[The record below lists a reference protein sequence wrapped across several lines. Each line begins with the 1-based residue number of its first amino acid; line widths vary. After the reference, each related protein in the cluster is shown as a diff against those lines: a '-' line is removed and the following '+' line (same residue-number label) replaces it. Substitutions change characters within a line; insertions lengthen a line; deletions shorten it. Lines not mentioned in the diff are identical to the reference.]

1 MSFYAEF
8 AAHYERVF
16 PFREVVLDYLATR
29 LPPAPARVLDAGCG
43 PGHYCGRLAA
53 AGHAAVGLDL
63 DAAMI
68 AAARAA
74 HPRAEFHVLDLRDVA
89 ELPGEL
95 AGAFCL
101 GNVAAHLA
109 PADLG
114 VVLAALC
121 DRLPPGSP
129 WMLQTVN
136 WDPLLAG
143 GLLAG
148 DDHLFPDREIDGLV
162 FQREYAAFDGA
173 SLVFRTRLRRGD
185 EILFAGEDILHPVRW
200 RDCVALHDAAGFE
213 LAEHH
218 SDFAGAPYD
227 EARPGGSVMT
237 FRRR

>member
-53 AGHAAVGLDL
+53 DGRAAVGLDL

-74 HPRAEFHVLDLRDVA
+74 HPRAEFHVLDLRDVG

-101 GNVAAHLA
+101 GNVAAHMA

-114 VVLAALC
+114 AVLAVLH
-121 DRLPPGSP
+121 DRLPPGAP
-129 WMLQTVN
+129 WLLQTVN
-136 WDPLLAG
+136 WTP
-143 GLLAG
+143 LLAG
-148 DDHLFPDREIDGLV
+148 DDPVFPDREIDGLV

-173 SLVFRTRLRRGD
+173 SVVFRTRLRRGE
-185 EILFAGEDILHPVRW
+185 EILFAGEDVLYPVGW
-200 RDCVALHDAAGFE
+200 RDCVALHEAAGFE
-213 LAEHH
+213 LTEHH
-218 SDFAGAPYD
+218 ADFAGAPYD
-227 EARPGGSVMT
+227 EARPGGSVMAY
-237 FRRR
+237 RRR